1 LLLLNFE
8 KGCFSFLWLDHINNI
23 THFF

>member
-8 KGCFSFLWLDHINNI
+8 KGCFSFLWLDHDNNI